1 MSSDENKP
9 DPNDSEEP
17 RGSEHRESEEQDVV
31 AAAEAI
37 LAEVE
42 ATAAPVSQGTV
53 ASEPVDLST
62 VDVAALLAERDE
74 YLNSLRRL
82 QADFDNYRK
91 RVGFDQEMAADK
103 ASQKLIDAMLP
114 VLDTF
119 EMALTHEADPN
130 ASPLAKMHDQLLSAL
145 EGQGLER
152 LAPLGEPFNP
162 EEAEAVMHE
171 PGDGESDGPIVS
183 EMLRAGYRW
192 RGRVIRA
199 AMVKVKD

>member
-1 MSSDENKP
+1 MSTDDNKP
-9 DPNDSEEP
+9 DPQ
-17 RGSEHRESEEQDVV
+17 GSGEQDVV
-31 AAAEAI
+31 AEAEAI
-37 LAEVE
+37 LAEAE
-42 ATAAPVSQGTV
+42 ATAQAETSHDAPAAES
-53 ASEPVDLST
+53 VDLST
-62 VDVAALLAERDE
+62 VDVAAVLTERDE

-91 RVGFDQEMAADK
+91 RVGFDQEMAADR
-103 ASQKLIDAMLP
+103 ASAKLIDAMLP

-119 EMALTHEADPN
+119 EMALTHEAEPN
-130 ASPLAKMHDQLLSAL
+130 SSPLAKMHDQLLTAL

-171 PGDGESDGPIVS
+171 PGDGDSDGPVVS